1 MEKFGPDYLGQA
13 ARWLQAEILTV
24 EFLSQAAAILVAAG
38 VALLLARWLRPPLTR
53 RTVDWELGPT
63 LQRLVQIVMGQIALL
78 LFLTFLLI
86 VLWAMSFYVLSI
98 ALYPPEEIA
107 SEGEPFNYFWF
118 FCAVLGT
125 LAADTAWTAMR
136 GKLFTPWYYLPFV
149 LHYAV
154 LAILAERIKSRL
166 FRRLVAWW
174 FLLSVVA
181 WSLGVRRFL

>member
-1 MEKFGPDYLGQA
+1 VTEFD
-13 ARWLQAEILTV
+13 
-24 EFLSQAAAILVAAG
+24 FLSVLVSIIFG
-38 VALLLARWLRPPLTR
+38 LALTHLLSGQFRFVYQR
-53 RTVDWELGPT
+53 RMTETHLLYTGWVFMV
-63 LQRLVQIVMGQIALL
+63 LVLNWWM
-78 LFLTFLLI
+78 LFTWHDYKPWTFDTFLLI

-107 SEGEPFNYFWF
+107 PDGEPFNYFWF

-154 LAILAERIKSRL
+154 LAILAARIKSRM